1 MPVKEKT
8 GKCKGFAFEL
18 VPGHVQKEILKWN
31 GITLENWIID
41 MEDGTS
47 TKKKEIKKICK
58 KLVVTSKHPEIKMYS
73 AP

>member
-31 GITLENWIID
+31 GMTLENWITD

-47 TKKKEIKKICK
+47 TKK
-58 KLVVTSKHPEIKMYS
+58 MR
-73 AP
+73 